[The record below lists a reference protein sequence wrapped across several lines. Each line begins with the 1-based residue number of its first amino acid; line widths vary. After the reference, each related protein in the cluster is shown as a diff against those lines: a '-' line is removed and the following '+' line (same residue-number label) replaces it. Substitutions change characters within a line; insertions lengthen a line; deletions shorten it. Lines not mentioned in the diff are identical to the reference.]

1 MLAARHI
8 RQMRHLV
15 RGFCLLLAALAT
27 APAGSSC
34 AAVDEARAVAGRPAR
49 LLSEWGLFADMKA
62 HTPAQGVVPYHIA
75 TPLFTDYA
83 LKYRFVYVPPGK
95 AARYDPKEAF
105 AFPVGSILV
114 KTFAYAPDL
123 RHPER
128 DLRWVETRLLVHS
141 ARGWR
146 AFPYVWRP
154 DGTDAE
160 LKVAGARLPIS
171 FIAPDGRARRI
182 RYHVPNMNQCKGCHV
197 LGRTITPIGPKAR
210 NLNTLH
216 DYGDGV
222 VENQLVHW
230 TRLGLLAGA
239 PADPDEAPRVPAFD
253 DARAPL
259 ALRARAYLDV
269 NCGHCHRPEGPASTS
284 GLFLTW
290 DQPYGPNLGIMKR
303 PTAAGRGAGDLLYDI
318 VPGRPDES
326 ILIYRMESTDPGV
339 MMPELGRTIVHE
351 EGVALIRAWIASL
364 AHEGGDR

>member
-1 MLAARHI
+1 MARAPSMRRLAGG
-8 RQMRHLV
+8 L
-15 RGFCLLLAALAT
+15 GLFLLLAFGPSSQ
-27 APAGSSC
+27 PAA

-49 LLSEWGLFADMKA
+49 LLSQWGLFQDMKTR
-62 HTPAQGVVPYHIA
+62 TPAEGVVPYHIA

-83 LKYRFVYVPPGK
+83 LKYRFVYVPKGK

-105 AFPVGSILV
+105 AFPVGTILV

-123 RHPER
+123 RHP
-128 DLRWVETRLLVHS
+128 DQGVRWVETRLLVHS
-141 ARGWR
+141 SRGWR
-146 AFPYVWRP
+146 AFAYVWRP

-171 FIAPDGRARRI
+171 FIAPDGRPRRI

-197 LGRTITPIGPKAR
+197 LGKRITPIGPKAR
-210 NLNTLH
+210 NLNTPH
-216 DYGDGV
+216 DYGHGV

-230 TRLGLLAGA
+230 VRLGMLTGA
-239 PADPDEAPRVPAFD
+239 PIDPDEAPRVPAFED
-253 DARAPL
+253 ERAPL

-269 NCGHCHRPEGPASTS
+269 NCGHCHQPEGPASTS

-290 DQPYGPNLGIMKR
+290 DQPHGPNLGIMKR
-303 PTAAGRGAGDLLYDI
+303 PTAAGRGAGNLLYDI

-326 ILIYRMESTDPGV
+326 ILVYRMKSTDPGV

-364 AHEGGDR
+364 DHEGGGR